1 MIKAEVS
8 NCCFYLKIPHV
19 FEYSSLPGRTV
30 IYYIDV
36 SMVYIGIRTYLVRER
51 LREGTK
57 LREYE
62 MLQSALMTF
71 SDLVLEEKDQDLTKA
86 RKTMD
91 ILQEKRG
98 MISIVRVYTC
108 ESMGSLIL
116 YDIHVCIR
124 FGERI

>member
-1 MIKAEVS
+1 MA
-8 NCCFYLKIPHV
+8 
-19 FEYSSLPGRTV
+19 
-30 IYYIDV
+30 
-36 SMVYIGIRTYLVRER
+36 YIGIRTYLVRER

-57 LREYE
+57 LREYD
-62 MLQSALMTF
+62 MLQSALMAF

-108 ESMGSLIL
+108 ESMG
-116 YDIHVCIR
+116 YWRCMTYMRGVKR
-124 FGERI
+124 YFREP